1 MHIREAGSATARR
14 LIRSMQVITSSI
26 AGLELMSVFRRNFT
40 AGSLDEKSYSVV
52 IGQFKQHRDKW
63 RYVELTPAAL
73 ESAEAYVSQFDIP
86 ALDAIHVA
94 SATISRGRF
103 PRDLSFVT
111 ADSRQRSV
119 AADLGLK
126 VIWVAD

>member
-1 MHIREAGSATARR
+1 
-14 LIRSMQVITSSI
+14 
-26 AGLELMSVFRRNFT
+26 
-40 AGSLDEKSYSVV
+40 
-52 IGQFKQHRDKW
+52 
-63 RYVELTPAAL
+63 VELTPAAL
-73 ESAEAYVSQFDIP
+73 EAAEAYVSQFDIR